1 MIPTPVKLTDFSVF
15 RILKGLG
22 KFHWSKAFSF
32 LFSIQQ
38 DKRLQCYSFQ
48 GIKEKEWL
56 MESLIRYIKVIGGPS
71 GREGLLVGLKNG
83 QVRVTPN
90 HPPGSEALLVG
101 LKDGQ
106 VGAWPLT
113 FTSTR
118 SSLHHLFFGPA
129 WISVL
134 IPVLSCAFLPLH
146 EYFSVFAWIWF
157 YSGVLYW
164 LLCILPCN
172 CLLDL

>member
-1 MIPTPVKLTDFSVF
+1 MCS
-15 RILKGLG
+15 ILSEIWYG
-22 KFHWSKAFSF
+22 KF
-32 LFSIQQ
+32 LFFDACLFQQNCKFVLLLCWLIVHTYLKQ

-48 GIKEKEWL
+48 GIKEKEWV

-90 HPPGSEALLVG
+90 HPLGSEALLVG

-118 SSLHHLFFGPA
+118 SSLHLHFLWVNLVFFLLMLMSYTIILVPLSIHSR
-129 WISVL
+129 ISL
-134 IPVLSCAFLPLH
+134 LH
-146 EYFSVFAWIWF
+146 YMVMGS
-157 YSGVLYW
+157 W
-164 LLCILPCN
+164 L
-172 CLLDL
+172 